1 VHLDFLDLLA
11 RLDHRDLL
19 EREESVVC
27 QDLLGWLASLDQL
40 ASLDH
45 LVYRAALER
54 LDHRDNL
61 EPRATAVSLAFRVFL
76 DPLDLKD
83 RRDLQAKMERTESQV
98 QWAGAV
104 LQGLMDPLVVWATL
118 VPQDQE
124 GHQARKARE
133 VHLASSVLLG
143 LLALQARAME
153 WTWLP

>member
-1 VHLDFLDLLA
+1 M
-11 RLDHRDLL
+11 
-19 EREESVVC
+19 VC

-104 LQGLMDPLVVWATL
+104 LQDLMDPLVVWATL

-124 GHQARKARE
+124 DHQARKARE
-133 VHLASSVLLG
+133 VHLASLVLLG